1 MEDDTV
7 KVDSEMMDSPVEENP
22 GMMDS
27 PVEENPGMTDSPVEE
42 NPGMMDSPVE
52 ENPGMMDSPVS
63 QAEVTLDFDS
73 MSVAEDSGKK
83 FTYTFTRKSTS
94 ETEVD
99 TSNPLTVNF
108 NVSGSATFGED
119 YKQMGAEEFSANSG
133 IVTIPVGENKVTVT
147 ITPITDN
154 KIESDET
161 VKLTLSEGN
170 YIFEN
175 SEMSS
180 EVAGTDSSTDE
191 MMVMNVISNDDV
203 NLNLGWAEQLNA
215 DVNGYEFLAVD
226 DEGNTYVTGDF
237 ENTLTVGTQPALTSQ
252 GGSDVFVAKFDK
264 DGTVNWAKGF
274 GDTTNEVVEDIAVDK
289 DGNSYLFMTKGDET
303 TDVTV
308 AKFDTLGELSLEKTF
323 TGTNNNEASGIDVD
337 ALGNIFIT
345 GELQQ
350 QITFGTTTLSSGLS
364 NSVFAAKLN
373 SDGETVWAKGFGETF
388 NHQAEDIVV
397 DKDGNS
403 YLFMT
408 EGSNK
413 AVVAKIDNTDKGE
426 ISKKEF
432 SGTNI
437 VSEDIAIDDE
447 GNTYITGEF
456 TGTLQFGNTSLEGG
470 EGGDVFVAKLDS
482 SSNDVLWAKD
492 FDSQN
497 KNDDVEVEGIAVDMM
512 GNTYV
517 TGFYSGDS
525 MSINNFMLYGEGG
538 DGGEGENA
546 FIAKLD
552 SSNGDVKWAQNLGGM
567 NAEEISD
574 IAVKDSKIY
583 IAGTFYKEATFGD
596 KVLTPQNE
604 NRDTFLVKLEEGD
617 KPEVTLMVDSNTVT
631 EGDNNKITYTF
642 TRKGEMTAALTVDFT
657 VTGTVTFNED
667 YTLTG
672 AEEFNGS
679 NGKVNFKAG
688 ESTATVTLEVIND
701 SNIEEDETVA
711 LSLVEGSGYKLS
723 KTDVAMATVTITSE
737 DKEPIVDENPD
748 NPIDNG
754 DKGDSED
761 KEPIVDENPDNPID
775 NGDKGDSEDKEPIVD
790 ENPDNPIGNGDDGD
804 NQNQIPIGNGN
815 NDDEDFSLTSENK
828 QTFKF
833 KNKTQGGKSSIKFSF
848 KSKSIEE
855 IKEIGFFTVDDDE
868 GTIDGVSPDN
878 EGYIQAAL
886 NRAQSIFS
894 VLGDAPRGFDANIEK
909 ILEFSSDKSFRFLS
923 VKNGTLDGVK
933 KGKINR
939 SQVAFSDANFLE
951 ASEEKNSFDLDF
963 EGVKIKMQLD
973 GEANKPIGSGLQDE
987 IEVLDLRG
995 LTGKQMATF
1004 TVNREAEFDNI
1015 VGFYKVTDK
1024 EGGIDTDGDGTA
1036 DILVGDAGYAQAAV
1050 QNRIAS
1056 IDLSVENQS
1065 TATFE
1070 GEFEAGSI
1078 FVPFLMVKGTT
1089 DAFDEMFFPYIDANS
1104 DGADRVIMLGD
1115 NIFGFEDLPGGGD
1128 RDFNDIIVKID
1139 FNSMST

>member
-22 GMMDS
+22 
-27 PVEENPGMTDSPVEE
+27 E
-42 NPGMMDSPVE
+42 
-52 ENPGMMDSPVS
+52 MMDSPVS

-133 IVTIPVGENKVTVT
+133 MVIIPVGENEVTVT

-161 VKLTLSEGN
+161 LKLTLSEGN

-180 EVAGTDSSTDE
+180 EVARTDSSTDE

-203 NLNLGWAEQLNA
+203 NLNLDWAEQLGDNI
-215 DVNGYEFLAVD
+215 NSYEFLAVD
-226 DEGNTYVTGDF
+226 GEGNTYVSGDF
-237 ENTLTVGTQPALTSQ
+237 QNTLTVGTQPALTSI

-264 DGTVNWAKGF
+264 DGVVNWAKGF

-289 DGNSYLFMTKGDET
+289 DGNSYLFMTKGDQT
-303 TDVTV
+303 TNVTV
-308 AKFDTLGELSLEKTF
+308 AKFDTLGVFSWEKTF
-323 TGTNNNEASGIDVD
+323 TGTNKNEASGIDVD

-345 GELQQ
+345 GELEQ
-350 QITFGTTTLSSGLS
+350 QITFGNTTVLSGLS
-364 NSVFAAKLN
+364 NAVFAAKLN
-373 SDGETVWAKGFGETF
+373 SDGETVWAKGFNESF

-413 AVVAKIDNTDKGE
+413 AVVAKIDNTDEGE
-426 ISKKEF
+426 VSKKEF
-432 SGTNI
+432 SGNNI
-437 VSEDIAIDDE
+437 VAEDIAIDDE
-447 GNTYITGEF
+447 GDTYITGEF
-456 TGTLQFGNTSLEGG
+456 EDTLQSGNTSLEGG

-525 MSINNFMLYGEGG
+525 MNVGNFMLYAEGG
-538 DGGEGENA
+538 EVSESQDGNVNA

-596 KVLTPQNE
+596 KLLTTQND
-604 NRDTFLVKLEEGD
+604 NGDTFLVKLEEGD
-617 KPEVTLMVDSNTVT
+617 KPEVTLMVDSNTIT
-631 EGDNNKITYTF
+631 EGANNQITYTF
-642 TRKGEMTAALTVDFT
+642 TRAGEMTAALTVDFT

-688 ESTATVTLEVIND
+688 ESTATVILEVIND

-711 LSLVEGSGYKLS
+711 LNLVEGSGYKLS

-737 DKEPIVDENPD
+737 DKEPIVDVNPDNPIDNGDKGDSEDKEPIVDVNPD

-790 ENPDNPIGNGDDGD
+790 VNPDNPIGNGDNED

-833 KNKTQGGKSSIKFSF
+833 KSKIKGGKTSVKFSF

-855 IKEIGFFTVDDDE
+855 IQEIGFFTVDDDE

-878 EGYIQAAL
+878 EAYIQAAL

-939 SQVAFSDANFLE
+939 SQVAFSGANFLE
-951 ASEEKNSFDLDF
+951 ASEEQNSFDLNF

-973 GEANKPIGSGLQDE
+973 GEAQKPIGSGLQDE
-987 IEVLDLRG
+987 IEVFDLRG
-995 LTGKQMATF
+995 LTGKQEVTF

-1089 DAFDEMFFPYIDANS
+1089 DAFDEIFFPYIDANS
-1104 DGADRVIMLGD
+1104 DGADHVMMLGD
-1115 NIFGFEDLPGGGD
+1115 NIFGVEDQKGGGD
-1128 RDFNDIIVKID
+1128 RDHNDLIVKID
-1139 FNSMST
+1139 VNSMST

>member
-1 MEDDTV
+1 MEENTV
-7 KVDSEMMDSPVEENP
+7 EDNPVMMDSQV
-22 GMMDS
+22 
-27 PVEENPGMTDSPVEE
+27 
-42 NPGMMDSPVE
+42 
-52 ENPGMMDSPVS
+52 
-63 QAEVTLDFDS
+63 EVTLDFDS

-108 NVSGSATFGED
+108 NVSGSATFDED

-147 ITPITDN
+147 ITPITDS

-161 VKLTLSEGN
+161 VKLTLSEGD

-180 EVAGTDSSTDE
+180 ELGRTDSSTDK
-191 MMVMNVISNDDV
+191 MMNVISNDDA
-203 NLNLGWAEQLNA
+203 NLNLGWAEQLGDN
-215 DVNGYEFLAVD
+215 VNGYEFLAVD
-226 DEGNTYVTGDF
+226 GDGNSYVTGKF

-264 DGTVNWAKGF
+264 NGAVNWAKGF
-274 GDTTNEVVEDIAVDK
+274 GDITNEVVEDIAVDK

-308 AKFDTLGELSLEKTF
+308 AKFNTLGELSLEKTF
-323 TGTNNNEASGIDVD
+323 TGTNKNKASGIDVD

-345 GELQQ
+345 GELEK

-373 SDGETVWAKGFGETF
+373 SDGETVWAKGFNQSF
-388 NHQAEDIVV
+388 NYQAEDVVV

-408 EGSNK
+408 EGGNK

-426 ISKKEF
+426 VSKKEF
-432 SGTNI
+432 SGNNI

-470 EGGDVFVAKLDS
+470 EDGDVFVAKLDS
-482 SSNDVLWAKD
+482 SNNDVLWAKD

-525 MSINNFMLYGEGG
+525 MSINNFMLYDQGG

-596 KVLTPQNE
+596 KLLTTQNE
-604 NRDTFLVKLEEGD
+604 NGDTFLVKLEEGD
-617 KPEVTLMVDSNTVT
+617 KPEVTLMVDSNTIT

-642 TRKGEMTAALTVDFT
+642 TRKGEMINQMTAALTVDFS
-657 VTGTVTFNED
+657 VAGTAIVNED

-672 AEEFNGS
+672 AEEFDGS
-679 NGKVNFKAG
+679 KGKVNFKA
-688 ESTATVTLEVIND
+688 EENTATVILEVIND
-701 SNIEEDETVA
+701 TNIEDDETVV

-790 ENPDNPIGNGDDGD
+790 ENPDKPIDNGDKGDSEDKEPIVDENPDNPIGNGDKGDSEDKEPIVDENPDNPIDNGDDGD

-815 NDDEDFSLTSENK
+815 NDEVDFSLTSENK

-833 KNKTQGGKSSIKFSF
+833 KSKTQGGKSSIKFSF

-878 EGYIQAAL
+878 EGYTQAAL

-933 KGKINR
+933 KGKIDR

-973 GEANKPIGSGLQDE
+973 GEAKKAIGSGLQDE

-1024 EGGIDTDGDGTA
+1024 EGTINIEGKEIK
-1036 DILVGDAGYAQAAV
+1036 VGEDGYAQAAV

-1056 IDLSVENQS
+1056 IDLSVQNQS

-1089 DAFDEMFFPYIDANS
+1089 DAFDEIFFPFLDANS
-1104 DGADRVIMLGD
+1104 DSADHVMMLGD
-1115 NIFGFEDLPGGGD
+1115 NIFGLEDLPGGGD